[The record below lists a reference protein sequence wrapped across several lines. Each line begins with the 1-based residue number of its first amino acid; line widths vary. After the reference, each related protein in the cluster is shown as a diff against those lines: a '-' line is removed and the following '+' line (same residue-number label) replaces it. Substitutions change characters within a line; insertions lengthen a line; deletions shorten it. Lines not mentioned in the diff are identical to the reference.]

1 MSVNTFLRRRN
12 ALNNAGGFNFTT
24 DLMAYWKL
32 ATNSLDSS
40 INGNDGVDLNMT
52 YSGGYAEF
60 GAGNKK
66 ITVPDTN
73 DLSFTDGVNDLSA
86 HILISFIWLDKSSSQ
101 FIFIKR
107 NAGEQLE
114 WQILNFSGN
123 LAFYLQSPT
132 AESFIYINIP
142 NGSISLGVLNTLQF
156 SYDGSKL
163 HTGIKAY
170 LNGNTS
176 VGTTA
181 SSLDTYT
188 GQVNGTADVTLGN
201 ASWSLSPYFRGNG
214 KEWAVW
220 KDRTMSGLEIQE
232 IHDRVI
238 AGTPLI

>member
-1 MSVNTFLRRRN
+1 MSINTFLRRRN

-32 ATNSLDSS
+32 AANSLDSS
-40 INGNDGVDLNMT
+40 INGNDGVDVNMT

-60 GAGNKK
+60 GVNKK
-66 ITVPDTN
+66 ITIPDTN
-73 DLSFTDGVNDLSA
+73 DFSFTDGFNDLSM
-86 HILISFIWLDKSSSQ
+86 HFLISFIWSERNPNQ
-101 FIFIKR
+101 FILIKR
-107 NAGEQLE
+107 GEADQFE
-114 WQILNFSGN
+114 WQILSFSGN
-123 LAFYLQSPT
+123 LAFYIMNPT
-132 AESFIYINIP
+132 GANWIYINIP
-142 NGSISLGVLNTLQF
+142 NAGIALGVLNTIQF
-156 SYDGSKL
+156 SYDASKL

-181 SSLDTYT
+181 SEGTYT

-201 ASWSLSPYFRGNG
+201 AGWSLSPYFRGNG
-214 KEWAVW
+214 KEWAAW